1 MKEIGYLKDS
11 HYFVLDF
18 TFVQSKSD
26 VHHLDTKFG
35 AACESEVRNFA

>member
-1 MKEIGYLKDS
+1 MKLDIFKDA

-26 VHHLDTKFG
+26 VLLLDKNFG
-35 AACESEVRNFA
+35 AVCESEVRNFT